1 MEIEVFDKWNELKK
15 EIHNKNTDNI
25 YFKESEIWWGSMG
38 KNIKSESF
46 GKGDSF
52 RRPVLIFK
60 KLSSDICIV
69 IPLSS
74 KNKTGTWF
82 CDCDLQ
88 GIRRTAL

>member
-1 MEIEVFDKWNELKK
+1 
-15 EIHNKNTDNI
+15 
-25 YFKESEIWWGSMG
+25 
-38 KNIKSESF
+38 
-46 GKGDSF
+46 
-52 RRPVLIFK
+52 PVLIFK

-88 GIRRTAL
+88 GIRRTALLYQIKMVHKNRFQRKIGELDELDFETIKKKLGKLLNF